1 MCKAENNYAFI
12 DSQNV
17 NLGIRELGWR
27 LDFQKFRIYLKEKYD
42 VQKAY
47 IFIGYIPA
55 NNDLYLK
62 LRDFGYIL
70 IFKPT
75 VNNLRGIV
83 KGNCDAELVLHAMIE
98 YPNYD
103 RAIIATADGDFQCLA
118 KYLKEMNKLLK
129 IVIPNQNRYSAL
141 LKDVSTEENNFLDFM
156 NTLERKLGAT
166 EK

>member
-1 MCKAENNYAFI
+1 
-12 DSQNV
+12 
-17 NLGIRELGWR
+17 
-27 LDFQKFRIYLKEKYD
+27 
-42 VQKAY
+42 
-47 IFIGYIPA
+47 
-55 NNDLYLK
+55 
-62 LRDFGYIL
+62 
-70 IFKPT
+70 
-75 VNNLRGIV
+75 
-83 KGNCDAELVLHAMIE
+83 MIE